1 MTFSNI
7 YCDLIF
13 HQIWARHLSLLSKL
27 GPSELLN
34 LIRSFYNSKYLPPS
48 FISPMHYYICQ
59 ACIITFLHQSAPSH
73 NQPMFPF
80 TIGLLLL
87 LLGALFSFIHL
98 RPLTGK
104 LPPGPWA
111 LPIIGN
117 LHMLG
122 NLPQRNLS
130 LLAKKYGPIMSMRLG
145 YVPATVVSSPEV
157 PSYSS
162 KLMIFGSRPTIQ
174 ASEYL
179 TYGS

>member
-1 MTFSNI
+1 M
-7 YCDLIF
+7 
-13 HQIWARHLSLLSKL
+13 LSKL

-59 ACIITFLHQSAPSH
+59 ACIITFLDQSAPSH

-80 TIGLLLL
+80 TIGLLL

-104 LPPGPWA
+104 LPPGLWA

-122 NLPQRNLS
+122 NQLPQRNLS

-157 PSYSS
+157 A
-162 KLMIFGSRPTIQ
+162 KLFLKTHDTVFGSRLQYKPRSI
-174 ASEYL
+174 
-179 TYGS
+179 

>member
-34 LIRSFYNSKYLPPS
+34 LIRSTFYNSKYLPPS

-87 LLGALFSFIHL
+87 PLVLIHPSPATHRETTTWSLGTTHYWQPPHVGEPSSAQ
-98 RPLTGK
+98 PQ
-104 LPPGPWA
+104 PPGQEVWSHHVSAPRVRSSYCSLIAWSCQA
-111 LPIIGN
+111 IPQN
-117 LHMLG
+117 SWYCVWESSYNTSLG
-122 NLPQRNLS
+122 VFDLW
-130 LLAKKYGPIMSMRLG
+130 
-145 YVPATVVSSPEV
+145 
-157 PSYSS
+157 
-162 KLMIFGSRPTIQ
+162 
-174 ASEYL
+174 
-179 TYGS
+179 

>member
-1 MTFSNI
+1 M
-7 YCDLIF
+7 
-13 HQIWARHLSLLSKL
+13 LSKL

-157 PSYSS
+157 A
-162 KLMIFGSRPTIQ
+162 KLFLKTHDTVFGSRPTIQ